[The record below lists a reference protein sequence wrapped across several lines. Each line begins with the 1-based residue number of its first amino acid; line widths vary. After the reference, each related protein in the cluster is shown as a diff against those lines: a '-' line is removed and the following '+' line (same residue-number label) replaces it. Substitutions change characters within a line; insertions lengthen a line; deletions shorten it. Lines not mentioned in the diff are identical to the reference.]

1 MNPIGLI
8 HICLYGCL
16 CVHETAATLDG
27 VAELPGTQTSQ
38 QTDVNEC
45 HWEMIETG
53 TLPSKSIV
61 FGWVS
66 CDNNH
71 ETYRLVLSPT
81 SAREVLVQHAGLVG
95 DSLRFGQGGFHISI
109 QC

>member
-45 HWEMIETG
+45 HYDDMTALISANEVNG
-53 TLPSKSIV
+53 YLPRSKMRI
-61 FGWVS
+61 
-66 CDNNH
+66 
-71 ETYRLVLSPT
+71 
-81 SAREVLVQHAGLVG
+81 
-95 DSLRFGQGGFHISI
+95 
-109 QC
+109 